1 MGSLQFELEL
11 ANQKNQ
17 IGALQTV
24 QELMTA

>member
-1 MGSLQFELEL
+1 MGSLKFELEL